1 MHLTK
6 SDEGMPLLRQKPF
19 KAGVEKEFKAGAEK
33 KEFTAGASGKEELV
47 SIAIVGGNECMERVY
62 IDTCRKYGCRAKVY
76 VKSSG
81 DMTRRFGSPD
91 MVILFT
97 TTVSH
102 KMKDIAMAEAKRC
115 NAIVECCH
123 SSSTSALKRI
133 MEIHCGKKSAC

>member
-1 MHLTK
+1 ML
-6 SDEGMPLLRQKPF
+6 LRLRQKQF
-19 KAGVEKEFKAGAEK
+19 RAEAAK
-33 KEFTAGASGKEELV
+33 KELTEGASGKEELM

-133 MEIHCGKKSAC
+133 METYCGKKSAC

>member
-1 MHLTK
+1 ML
-6 SDEGMPLLRQKPF
+6 LRLRQKQF
-19 KAGVEKEFKAGAEK
+19 RAEAAK
-33 KEFTAGASGKEELV
+33 KELTEGASGKEELM
-47 SIAIVGGNECMERVY
+47 SIAIVGGNERMERVY

-133 MEIHCGKKSAC
+133 METYCGKKSAC

>member
-1 MHLTK
+1 M
-6 SDEGMPLLRQKPF
+6 S
-19 KAGVEKEFKAGAEK
+19 V
-33 KEFTAGASGKEELV
+33 
-47 SIAIVGGNECMERVY
+47 AIIGGNECMERVY

-97 TTVSH
+97 TSVSH

-115 NAIVECCH
+115 SAIVECCH
-123 SSSTSALKRI
+123 SSSVSALKRI
-133 MEIHCGKKSAC
+133 METHCGKKSAC

>member
-1 MHLTK
+1 M
-6 SDEGMPLLRQKPF
+6 S
-19 KAGVEKEFKAGAEK
+19 V
-33 KEFTAGASGKEELV
+33 
-47 SIAIVGGNECMERVY
+47 AIVGGNECMERVY

-133 MEIHCGKKSAC
+133 METYCGKKVLAEICFQV

>member
-1 MHLTK
+1 MV
-6 SDEGMPLLRQKPF
+6 SGLRQDHIP
-19 KAGVEKEFKAGAEK
+19 AGEA
-33 KEFTAGASGKEELV
+33 GKEESV
-47 SIAIVGGNECMERVY
+47 SVAIVGGNECMERVY

-133 MEIHCGKKSAC
+133 METYCGKKSAC